1 LIKGLHYV
9 VLFCRSTEVSREWY
23 AKLGFEYLR
32 GFDGMHWFRLGEGEL
47 MLHPTD
53 GEPQPQGTILH
64 AAVSDVD
71 TYFRY
76 VVSLG
81 YTPVDHQRDG
91 AKALSEPVTRPW
103 GDREFELTDPDGQRW
118 AFTERHWTGG
128 SF

>member
-1 LIKGLHYV
+1 V

-71 TYFRY
+71 TYFRM
-76 VVSLG
+76 SCRWD
-81 YTPVDHQRDG
+81 TPR
-91 AKALSEPVTRPW
+91 STISVT
-103 GDREFELTDPDGQRW
+103 GQR
-118 AFTERHWTGG
+118 RCPSLSPGPGGTG
-128 SF
+128 SLN